1 VGYAESNC
9 AFPPLVSRNHR
20 GSDHGSRAAVR
31 GRRRLQ
37 VVVTKEVTMNDTIRA
52 FLYGLLIL
60 TAALIPPTLSVIDL
74 IEKLVGS

>member
-1 VGYAESNC
+1 MR
-9 AFPPLVSRNHR
+9 FRRSRLR
-20 GSDHGSRAAVR
+20 TIAAAIMDHAPQTRE
-31 GRRRLQ
+31 RRRSQ
-37 VVVTKEVTMNDTIRA
+37 VVVTKEVTMNDTFRA